1 MEGKMTGVLTLG
13 ELVQFLPKCAA
24 CGEPLPI
31 ANGRVL
37 WEYWGLDSYPDNVK
51 KTAQEMVR
59 KLEDKRLCWSCVV
72 KSLVLFSAFLQ
83 ANGELDE
90 VGLALSG
97 GGDDG
102 QVG

>member
-1 MEGKMTGVLTLG
+1 MEGKMTDVLTLG

-24 CGEPLPI
+24 CGEPLPV
-31 ANGRVL
+31 ATGRAL
-37 WEYWGLDSYPDNVK
+37 WEYRGLDAYPQHVK
-51 KTAQEMVR
+51 DKAKQTVEALEAKT
-59 KLEDKRLCWSCVV
+59 LCWPCLV
-72 KSLVLFSAFLQ
+72 KSMILFAAFLH

-90 VGLALSG
+90 VGLALA